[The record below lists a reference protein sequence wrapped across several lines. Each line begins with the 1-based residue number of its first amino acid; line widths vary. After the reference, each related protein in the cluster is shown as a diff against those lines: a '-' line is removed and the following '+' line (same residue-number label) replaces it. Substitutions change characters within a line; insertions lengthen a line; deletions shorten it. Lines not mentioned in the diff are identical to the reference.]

1 MGCKWFYCLCCVA
14 SDHVRSKHSVSLYR
28 THQKGRFNVLRR
40 DAAEV
45 VLRLCGHQLCFC
57 NSGLNNNLMMRN
69 TSFEKFCDNVSVHSE
84 KNNRNI
90 SVWKNPFGSHLLCV
104 FFWAVLWLPVASRNL
119 SGKFNNLCARVCVF
133 VTEISE
139 ESVAVSLVSVGF
151 SVLSR
156 FSVRCVRRCVCRW
169 TQHENL
175 TKSDKFDLQSYER
188 CCFIV
193 CMFCVRNSNIKRYVS
208 VHDCVSVSL
217 CFLLC
222 VKQQCVCMH
231 VWRTA
236 VASVLTGCSNCS
248 LFSALSK
255 CFKIAHYTLT

>member
-1 MGCKWFYCLCCVA
+1 MVLLSFV
-14 SDHVRSKHSVSLYR
+14 VSPWITSGLNTVY
-28 THQKGRFNVLRR
+28 HCIVLSRKA
-40 DAAEV
+40 DLMCSEEML
-45 VLRLCGHQLCFC
+45 LRLCWGCVDISFVSVIQGWIIIWWWETHHLKNVC
-57 NSGLNNNLMMRN
+57 N
-69 TSFEKFCDNVSVHSE
+69 NVSVHSE

-175 TKSDKFDLQSYER
+175 TKSDKFDLQSYEP